1 MTISVNLS
9 QIFHPLAE
17 KSGLGNKLRCLKN
30 FSPSWM
36 LQLWQWYQWGKEN
49 RVTINQPASI
59 NYFISS
65 QILWVLTL
73 FFALG
78 LPLGASALELHSL
91 LITIIGYILYSVVYL
106 SILSQFIFKVDNL
119 NKHLKRLKV
128 SLEQLEDEGEN
139 MTKLI
144 REIDNLEPV
153 SGYGLFTMDR
163 TTL

>member
-1 MTISVNLS
+1 M
-9 QIFHPLAE
+9 
-17 KSGLGNKLRCLKN
+17 
-30 FSPSWM
+30 
-36 LQLWQWYQWGKEN
+36 
-49 RVTINQPASI
+49 TINQPASI